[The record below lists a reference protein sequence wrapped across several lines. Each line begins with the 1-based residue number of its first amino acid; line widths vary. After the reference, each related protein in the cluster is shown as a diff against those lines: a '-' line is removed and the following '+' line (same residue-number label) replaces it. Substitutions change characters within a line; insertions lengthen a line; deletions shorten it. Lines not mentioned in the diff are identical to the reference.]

1 MKMIKLIQNETIKTF
16 KKTSTKILI
25 LLAFLSLLA
34 AIGLAHLVMV
44 LNDMPMNFA
53 QNEEDWKAGMK
64 EEVSSMKKSI
74 ELNTGIY
81 DKTTI
86 AGLKAKID
94 TYELALEN
102 NVNYNGYYYN
112 RSWKIELLSE
122 IEEQKQD
129 LYINEE
135 LMDVESKNEKEKHIN
150 EKISVLKKDNF
161 VEYIDLLKKNKKEM
175 LDTEEISKK
184 EYEDEIYLLD
194 LRKKYEISKEQ
205 EGLFDWKSSLYEDIS
220 SMKNNLRTGIN
231 QNTGKLLKIEEIE
244 ELENNL
250 KIAEYRLE
258 NNIPVLSSGSSA
270 RSMYDMFAP
279 AFSLGLISILMIII
293 AGSGISTEISKG
305 TIKFLLF
312 TPNKRWKVLLSKILS
327 ALIIL
332 ICVTLILSLVSVV
345 FGNLFFKEDGT
356 IYVYVS
362 NGVAKSI
369 PNTLYTI
376 LYFFASCIDIL
387 VYMLFAFMLSV
398 ITRNTALSVGL
409 SIACYI
415 GSGIVMQLINA
426 FITADW
432 LKFIPFNNLGLADRI
447 FANNISYVAMQ
458 NASGFMANVSV
469 GFSLS
474 LLGVCAI
481 LMIIT
486 MFDSFN
492 KRDIV

>member
-25 LLAFLSLLA
+25 LLAFLSLFA
-34 AIGLAHLVMV
+34 AIGLSHLVMMLNNVPAV
-44 LNDMPMNFA
+44 LVQD
-53 QNEEDWKAGMK
+53 EEDWKTRMK
-64 EEVSSMKKSI
+64 EEISQMKKSV
-74 ELNTGIY
+74 ESESGLY
-81 DKTTI
+81 DKATI
-86 AGLKAKID
+86 AEMKAKID

-102 NVNYNGYYYN
+102 DINYNGYYFN
-112 RSWKIELLSE
+112 GNWKIELLNE

-129 LYINEE
+129 LYMNEE
-135 LMDVESKNEKEKHIN
+135 LMDEESKNKEEKAIN
-150 EKISVLKKDNF
+150 EKISALKKDDF
-161 VEYIDLLKKNKKEM
+161 AGYIDLLKDNKKEI
-175 LDTEEISKK
+175 LNLGEISKE

-194 LRKKYEISKEQ
+194 LRKKYEINKEQ
-205 EGLFDWKSSLYEDIS
+205 EGLFDWKASLYEDIS
-220 SMKNNLRTGIN
+220 SMKTNLRTGIN
-231 QNTGKLLKIEEIE
+231 GTTGKLLKIEEIE

-270 RSMYDMFAP
+270 RSMYDMLAP

-293 AGSGISTEISKG
+293 TGSSISTEISKG

-332 ICVTLILSLVSVV
+332 VCVTLILSLVSVV

-376 LYFFASCIDIL
+376 LYFFASCIDIV
-387 VYMLFAFMLSV
+387 VYMLFAFMLSA

-415 GSGIVMQLINA
+415 GSGIVMQLINT

-432 LKFIPFNNLGLADRI
+432 LKFIPFNNLGLADKI

-458 NASGFMANVSV
+458 NASGFMANTSV

>member
-25 LLAFLSLLA
+25 LLTFLSLFA
-34 AIGLAHLVMV
+34 AIGLSHLVMA
-44 LNDMPMNFA
+44 LNNMPVA
-53 QNEEDWKAGMK
+53 IVQDEEDWKTRMK
-64 EEVSSMKKSI
+64 EEISQVKKSI
-74 ELNTGIY
+74 ESEAGIY

-86 AGLKAKID
+86 AGMKAKVD

-102 NVNYNGYYYN
+102 NVNYIGFYFGGN
-112 RSWKIELLSE
+112 WKIELLSE
-122 IEEQKQD
+122 IENQKQD
-129 LYINEE
+129 FYINEE
-135 LMDVESKNEKEKHIN
+135 LMEEESKDKVQKDIDEKVA
-150 EKISVLKKDNF
+150 VLKKDDF
-161 VEYIDLLKKNKKEM
+161 AGYIDSLKNNKKEK
-175 LDTEEISKK
+175 LEAEEISKE

-194 LRKKYEISKEQ
+194 LRKKYEINKDER
-205 EGLFDWKSSLYEDIS
+205 GLFDWKASLYDDIA
-220 SMKNNLRTGIN
+220 SMKTNLRTGIN
-231 QNTGKLLKIEEIE
+231 GTTGKLLKIEEIE

-250 KIAEYRLE
+250 KIAEYRFE

-279 AFSLGLISILMIII
+279 AFSFGLISILMIII
-293 AGSGISTEISKG
+293 TGSSISTEISKG

-332 ICVTLILSLVSVV
+332 VCVTLILSLVSVV

-387 VYMLFAFMLSV
+387 IYMLFAFMLSV

-458 NASGFMANVSV
+458 NASSFMANTSV